1 MQSDTR
7 SQILK
12 KGWRQMISDATRKTK
27 ATGKEWVCS
36 KIDWILANK
45 PEKIKSTGVEW
56 IGSGADHAL
65 VWAEK
70 EMGATFRRTRKT
82 RKRVWKEFSREQ
94 LEEEAKTTSW
104 ELDDGDG
111 SEEDI
116 EKMVATLEVAIK
128 GVMEKVAPMKTVTVR
143 KAKNRWLKQE
153 LKEKITTVK
162 ILQVKYMES
171 GSSTDKEAWKRST
184 DKIAAA
190 IGRALGC

>member
-1 MQSDTR
+1 M
-7 SQILK
+7 L
-12 KGWRQMISDATRKTK
+12 
-27 ATGKEWVCS
+27 
-36 KIDWILANK
+36 
-45 PEKIKSTGVEW
+45 IKSTGVEW

-116 EKMVATLEVAIK
+116 EKMVETLEVAIK
-128 GVMEKVAPMKTVTVR
+128 SVMEKVAPHICYATLKRKYKT
-143 KAKNRWLKQE
+143 
-153 LKEKITTVK
+153 
-162 ILQVKYMES
+162 
-171 GSSTDKEAWKRST
+171 
-184 DKIAAA
+184 
-190 IGRALGC
+190 